1 MCGGAQNLQ
10 IECVRMLYASETCLD
25 VVKRDPSLKTRIRTS
40 PSSSGVLSYG
50 SEMVLRGFAAVF
62 ATDPGIELVQA
73 LCFLVYS
80 ALKDGKNFVCG
91 ETITC
96 PCRLRAKI
104 AMCVDTSVEIVNA
117 AKSWAFA

>member
-40 PSSSGVLSYG
+40 PNSSGVLSYG

-62 ATDPGIELVQA
+62 ATDPGIELVRA
-73 LCFLVYS
+73 LYCNFINRTQGVAKRLRRVAAQVRS
-80 ALKDGKNFVCG
+80 AL
-91 ETITC
+91 
-96 PCRLRAKI
+96 
-104 AMCVDTSVEIVNA
+104 
-117 AKSWAFA
+117 